1 MTSDIAARLKPKTPS
16 AADAVSPAGPGV
28 SAQPGISAQPGG
40 SGQAGP
46 GWSELLDEA
55 NRARRSGDY
64 RVGADLAR
72 RAATLAAG
80 AGDRTGR
87 ARALRSLAR
96 QLLRLGE
103 SEPAIAACREA
114 VDLLE
119 AAHDEVG
126 VCETLTVLA
135 MAYNRLD
142 LHEEAL
148 GALGRAREIAQRL
161 GDRIL
166 LYWVHN
172 RTGCVHGG
180 MGDYRQG
187 AEFLMSA
194 VSMVDGMDDDARFCV
209 FNNIGDNAVHRV
221 PQLRDAGDH
230 SAADAALA
238 QALTYADSALALAR
252 AARHP
257 YQQSISLDNYGM
269 LLALAGEFTGAF
281 AMFGESRGIA
291 ITHGYRH
298 LESSGL
304 QHEAEVRLMLGEYV
318 PAVEG
323 LHAALERAAAD
334 GGRPMTIHRE
344 LSTAYELV
352 GDFEAALRHYRRFH
366 ELEREARNEVAATR
380 ARMMIHHFEL
390 DNARLEADNARLETE
405 LHRMRSMELEADKL
419 ILQREA
425 VELGRRAHEDA
436 LTGLANRRLA
446 QLRLPEL
453 MAAAAEGGRPLCLA
467 VADVDHFKAVNDR
480 FGHPLGDEVLRRVA
494 ATLRATVPAGDLIA
508 RFGGEEFLIA
518 FDGLSLPQAAALC
531 ERIRSAVAGYPWAT
545 IRPALAV
552 TISIGT
558 VERTAGAPDTVLI
571 AQADKQLYAAKHNGR
586 NRVEHPQR
594 KNR

>member
-1 MTSDIAARLKPKTPS
+1 MTSDIAARRKPKTPAAPGPS
-16 AADAVSPAGPGV
+16 APAAL
-28 SAQPGISAQPGG
+28 SAQASPSD
-40 SGQAGP
+40 GP
-46 GWSELLDEA
+46 GWSELLEEA
-55 NRARRSGDY
+55 NRLRRGGDY
-64 RVGADLAR
+64 RAGADLAR
-72 RAATLAAG
+72 RAAGLAAG
-80 AGDRTGR
+80 AGDRAGR
-87 ARALRSLAR
+87 ARALRSLAG

-103 SEPAIAACREA
+103 TEPAIAACREA
-114 VDLLE
+114 VDLLDAE
-119 AAHDEVG
+119 HDEVG

-135 MAYNRLD
+135 MAYNRLA

-148 GALGRAREIAQRL
+148 GALAWAREIAQRL

-172 RTGCVHGG
+172 RTGVVHGG
-180 MGDYRQG
+180 MGNYRQG

-194 VSMVDGMDDDARFCV
+194 VTMVDGMDDDARFCV

-221 PQLRDAGDH
+221 PQLRDAGDD

-238 QALTYADSALALAR
+238 QALTYAGAALDLAR
-252 AARHP
+252 AAGHP
-257 YQQSISLDNYGM
+257 YQLSISLDNYGM
-269 LLALAGEFTGAF
+269 LLALAGDFTGAF

-291 ITHGYRH
+291 ITNGYRH

-304 QHEAEVRLMLGEYV
+304 EHEAQVRLMLGEYV

-334 GGRPMTIHRE
+334 GERPMTIHRE

-366 ELEREARNEVAATR
+366 NLEREARNDIAATR

-419 ILQREA
+419 TLQREA

-453 MAAAAEGGRPLCLA
+453 MAAAADGGRPLCLA

-494 ATLRATVPAGDLIA
+494 AILRASVPAGDLIA

-518 FDGLSLPQAAALC
+518 LDGLTLPEAATLC
-531 ERIRSAVAGYPWAT
+531 ERIRSAVAAYPWVT
-545 IRPALAV
+545 IRATLAV
-552 TISIGT
+552 TISIGV
-558 VERTAGAPDTVLI
+558 VERTAGTPDTALI

-586 NRVEHPQR
+586 NRVERPQR
-594 KNR
+594 SDQMLP